1 MGRFADALSRI
12 DDALQAGDARAA
24 FSTLRPWLAFPP
36 RVEEPDWPAAL
47 DALRRVGRDIV
58 GESFVEVAT
67 AARDADDVP
76 ALYDLGYELI
86 EQELPD
92 LAATFLARAVRKR
105 PDLPGLLSEL
115 VTALERDGRHGEA
128 CRRLLGAPDLLAKGF
143 PLRYLLAWNTALR
156 GDLVGARTRMSS
168 LGEPGNGEEAEMRDR
183 LEALLQRAEGI
194 RGFTPLDGDDLRG
207 WHFVLHGACLLRLSP
222 HGFKEGMRGRYAYT
236 QDSELRCRE
245 AVERVRVTLRAM
257 GVAPARVLTLPDRDS
272 AILGAAAAKVLG
284 VPSVPW
290 SSDTSGDAGLIVAYD
305 LGAVEPDTLAELR
318 PHRSGQVLWEHA
330 SRWVGD
336 RPVAADLVTYLY
348 QYNVAPWAEHVVID
362 KDSGGAIRTH
372 ADDSSPAEIAARIAD
387 LALSDNDLL
396 DRTPLIDFAR
406 ACLNVRV
413 EGEPGAAPL
422 REVGLRVRQVTG
434 GPVQSSKFV

>member
-12 DDALQAGDARAA
+12 DDALGAGDPRAA

-36 RVEEPDWPAAL
+36 RVEEADWPAAL
-47 DALRRVGRDIV
+47 DALRRVGREIV
-58 GESFVEVAT
+58 GDSFAEVAS
-67 AARDADDVP
+67 AAREVDDVQS
-76 ALYDLGYELI
+76 LYDLGYELI

-128 CRRLLGAPDLLAKGF
+128 CRRLLGAPDLLAKAF

-156 GDLVGARTRMSS
+156 GDLAGARARISS
-168 LGEPGNGEEAEMRDR
+168 LGEPGKGEEAEMRAR
-183 LEALLQRAEGI
+183 LEALLQRAEGL
-194 RGFTPLDGDDLRG
+194 RGFAPLDGDDLRG

-245 AVERVRVTLRAM
+245 AIERARVTLRAM
-257 GVAPARVLTLPDRDS
+257 GVAIPRVLTLPDRDS
-272 AILGAAAAKVLG
+272 AILGDAAARVLG
-284 VPSVPW
+284 VPKVAW
-290 SSDTSGDAGLIVAYD
+290 SSETSGEPGLVVAYD
-305 LGAVEPDTLAELR
+305 LGAVEPDTFAELR
-318 PHRSGQVLWEHA
+318 PHRAGQVLWEHA
-330 SRWVGD
+330 SRWVSD

-348 QYNVAPWAEHVVID
+348 QYNVAPWAEHVVVD
-362 KDSGGAIRTH
+362 RDSGGAIRTP
-372 ADDSSPAEIAARIAD
+372 ADDSAPDVIAARVAD
-387 LALSDNDLL
+387 LAVGDNGFL
-396 DRTPLIDFAR
+396 DRTALVDFAR

-413 EGEPGAAPL
+413 DGEPGAAPL
-422 REVGLRVRQVTG
+422 REHGLRARQITG
-434 GPVQSSKFV
+434 GPVQSSRFL